1 MDKLS
6 YFQFVQDCHTMR
18 SMGYHLDAI
27 AIRLAGGDLEAVR
40 LALESSPVGSSP
52 QG

>member
-1 MDKLS
+1 MDKLN

-18 SMGYHLDAI
+18 SMGYHVGAI
-27 AIRLAGGDLEAVR
+27 AFRLAASEEAVS

-52 QG
+52 HG

>member
-1 MDKLS
+1 MDLLS

-18 SMGYHLDAI
+18 SMGYEVKAI
-27 AIRLAGGDLEAVR
+27 VIRLASTVEAVQ

-52 QG
+52 HG